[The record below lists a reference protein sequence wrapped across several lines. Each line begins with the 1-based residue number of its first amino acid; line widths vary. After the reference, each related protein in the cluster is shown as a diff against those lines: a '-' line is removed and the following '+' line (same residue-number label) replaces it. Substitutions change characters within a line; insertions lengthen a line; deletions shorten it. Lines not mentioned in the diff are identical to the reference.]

1 VPALEEESLANASN
15 DLSMK
20 SEPKIRVS
28 LPEGLSA
35 ETLREMYG
43 RMVLTRL
50 CDDRAFALN
59 RQGKIPFAAT
69 CQGHEAAQVAAAY
82 ALKRGTDWVVPYY
95 RDTALALAYG
105 VTPREQLMCLFARK
119 DDIFSSGRQFPNH
132 YSVPDRKIASISSI
146 IAAHVTH
153 GVGMAL
159 AFAMR
164 KEPIVTLITFGEGS
178 TSEGEWHEAMNF
190 AGIHQLPVV
199 FMCENNEFAISVP
212 QKLQMAVANVA
223 DRAAAYG
230 FPGVIC
236 DGTDVVATYSV
247 VREAVERARS
257 GDGPTL
263 VEAKVYRAMS
273 HTSDDNQLTYRTQDE
288 VDALKAR
295 DPIPRF
301 EAWLKDRGL
310 LDDATIKQMKQQ
322 AQAEVD
328 EATDWAEAQ
337 PPPTEADLY
346 THVYASGP
354 LS

>member
-1 VPALEEESLANASN
+1 
-15 DLSMK
+15 MK
-20 SEPKIRVS
+20 SESKVRAS

-159 AFAMR
+159 AFQMR
-164 KEPIVTLITFGEGS
+164 NEPIVTLITFGEGS
-178 TSEGEWHEAMNF
+178 TSEGEWHEALNF
-190 AGIHQLPVV
+190 AGIHRLPAV
-199 FMCENNEFAISVP
+199 FLCENNEFAISVP
-212 QKLQMAVANVA
+212 QRLQMAVQNVA
-223 DRAAAYG
+223 DRAVAYG
-230 FPGVIC
+230 MPGVIC
-236 DGTDVVATYSV
+236 DGTDPVATYLT
-247 VREAVERARS
+247 VREAVERARE
-257 GDGPTL
+257 GKGPTL
-263 VEAKVYRAMS
+263 IEAKCHRAMS
-273 HTSDDNQLTYRTQDE
+273 HTSDDNQLTYRTTE
-288 VDALKAR
+288 EIEALKAK
-295 DPIPRF
+295 DPLPRF
-301 EAWLKDRGL
+301 AGWLKDRGL
-310 LDDATIKQMKQQ
+310 IDDETIAQMKKK
-322 AQAEVD
+322 AEAEVE
-328 EATDWAEAQ
+328 EATDWAEEQ
-337 PPPTEADLY
+337 PPPAEEDLY

>member
-1 VPALEEESLANASN
+1 
-15 DLSMK
+15 MK
-20 SEPKIRVS
+20 SESKVRAA
-28 LPEGLSA
+28 LPEGLTA
-35 ETLREMYG
+35 ETLREMYY
-43 RMVLTRL
+43 RMVLTRV

-69 CQGHEAAQVAAAY
+69 CQGHEGAQVGAAY

-95 RDTALALAYG
+95 RDTALALAFG

-119 DDIFSSGRQFPNH
+119 GDIFSSGRQFPNH
-132 YSVPDRKIASISSI
+132 YSVPDRNIASISSI

-159 AFAMR
+159 AFKMR
-164 KEPIVTLITFGEGS
+164 KQPIVTLITFGEGS
-178 TSEGEWHEAMNF
+178 TSEGEWHEALNF
-190 AGIHQLPVV
+190 AGIHKVPAV
-199 FMCENNEFAISVP
+199 FLCENNEFAISVP

-230 FPGVIC
+230 LPGVIC
-236 DGTDVVATYSV
+236 DGTDPVATYLT
-247 VREAVERARS
+247 VREAVERARK

-263 VEAKVYRAMS
+263 IEAKCYRAMS
-273 HTSDDNQLTYRTQDE
+273 HTSDDNQLTYRTPE
-288 VDALKAR
+288 EIEALKTR

-301 EAWLKDRGL
+301 EGWLKARGL
-310 LDDATIKQMKQQ
+310 IDDESIAQLKKK

-337 PPPTEADLY
+337 APPTAEDLY

>member
-1 VPALEEESLANASN
+1 V
-15 DLSMK
+15 K
-20 SEPKIRVS
+20 SESKVRAS
-28 LPEGLSA
+28 LPEGLTS
-35 ETLREMYG
+35 ETLREMYY

-69 CQGHEAAQVAAAY
+69 CQGHEAAQVGAAY

-95 RDTALALAYG
+95 RDTALALAFG

-132 YSVPDRKIASISSI
+132 YSVPDRNIASISSI

-159 AFAMR
+159 AAKMR
-164 KEPIVTLITFGEGS
+164 KQPVVTLISFGEGS

-190 AGIHQLPVV
+190 AGIHKVPAV
-199 FMCENNEFAISVP
+199 FFCENNEFAISVP

-223 DRAAAYG
+223 DRAAGYG

-236 DGTDVVATYSV
+236 DGTDPVATYMA
-247 VREAVERARS
+247 VREAVERARK

-263 VEAKVYRAMS
+263 VEAKCYRAMS
-273 HTSDDNQLTYRTQDE
+273 HTSDDNQLTYRTPAE
-288 VDALKAR
+288 IEALKTR

-301 EAWLKDRGL
+301 ERWLKDRGL
-310 LDDATIKQMKQQ
+310 IDDDGIAHFKSK

-328 EATDWAEAQ
+328 EATDWAETQ

-354 LS
+354 LA

>member
-1 VPALEEESLANASN
+1 MRASREESLASASN
-15 DLSMK
+15 DRLMK
-20 SEPKIRVS
+20 SEPKVRVS
-28 LPEGLSA
+28 LPEGLTA
-35 ETLREMYG
+35 DILREMYY

-69 CQGHEAAQVAAAY
+69 CQGHEAAQVGAAY
-82 ALKRGTDWVVPYY
+82 ALTRGTDWVVPYY

-146 IAAHVTH
+146 IAAHLTH

-159 AFAMR
+159 AFKMR
-164 KEPIVTLITFGEGS
+164 KEQVVTLITFGEGS

-190 AGIHQLPVV
+190 AGIHKLPVV

-212 QKLQMAVANVA
+212 QKLQMAVSNVA

-236 DGTDVVATYSV
+236 DGTDVVATFSV
-247 VREAVERARS
+247 VHEAVERARK
-257 GDGPTL
+257 GEGPTL

-273 HTSDDNQLTYRTQDE
+273 HTSDDNQLTYRTPE
-288 VDALKAR
+288 EIEALKGR

-301 EAWLKDRGL
+301 AGWLKDRGL
-310 LDDATIKQMKQQ
+310 IDDETVVQMKKK

-346 THVYASGP
+346 THVYACGP